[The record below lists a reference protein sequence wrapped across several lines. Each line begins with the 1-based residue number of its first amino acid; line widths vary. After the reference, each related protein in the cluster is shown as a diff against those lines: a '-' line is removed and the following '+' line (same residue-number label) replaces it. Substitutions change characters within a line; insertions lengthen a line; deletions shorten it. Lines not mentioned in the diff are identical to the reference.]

1 MGDSTVDDSR
11 TVEEMLNAIGDERAR
26 DLLAAVATT
35 PRPAKELADACD
47 MSLPTVYRRLGLLED
62 YDLVTERTKVADDG
76 NHYNVYDCN
85 FDSTVI
91 KLDDEGGYDVR
102 VYRSENVP
110 DRFAQLWDELAGEE
124 EQ

>member
-1 MGDSTVDDSR
+1 MDDSR
-11 TVEEMLNAIGDERAR
+11 TVEEVLDTIGDERAR
-26 DLLAAVATT
+26 DLLAAVATN
-35 PRPAKELADACD
+35 PRPAKELAEACD

-62 YDLVTERTKVADDG
+62 RNLVTERTEGAEDG

-91 KLDDEGGYDVR
+91 KLDDDGGYDVR

>member
-1 MGDSTVDDSR
+1 
-11 TVEEMLNAIGDERAR
+11 
-26 DLLAAVATT
+26 
-35 PRPAKELADACD
+35 
-47 MSLPTVYRRLGLLED
+47 MSLPTVYRQLGLLEG

-76 NHYNVYDCN
+76 NYSVYDCN

-91 KLDDEGGYDVR
+91 KLDEEGGYDVR

-124 EQ
+124 EK